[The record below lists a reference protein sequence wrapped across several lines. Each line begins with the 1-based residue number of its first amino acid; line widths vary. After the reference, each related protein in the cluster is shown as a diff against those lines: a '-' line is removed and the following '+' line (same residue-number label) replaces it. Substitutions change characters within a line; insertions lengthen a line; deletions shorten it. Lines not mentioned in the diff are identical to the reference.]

1 MTRNESDGESGTE
14 GSQSMKWT
22 LKKQGQR
29 K

>member
-1 MTRNESDGESGTE
+1 MTRKESDGESQTE
-14 GSQSMKWT
+14 GSQGMKWT